1 MTSVLSSV
9 LAIGWEPE
17 LRGLLIVVIAVA
29 SLNGTV
35 YLVMATNLGARLGFL
50 VALTGLAGWMA
61 LMGVI
66 WLIYGIGLKGPEP
79 FWAEVPGRTVLQDSA
94 SLVQAQVLEQPVTIS
109 DDMSPREE
117 ADVVASAFEGGGWT
131 EIDPSSPQFG
141 QAGAAAGTFLEE
153 AGAFAAGQFEIV
165 RIFDIGGERYPK
177 IGESIDFLAF
187 LHKPHYVVVEVAA
200 VEATRSEPGRASPS
214 PEIDET
220 RQRQYV
226 YMGRDLGARRQPAAV
241 LTIGSSIIFLTLCW
255 MLHRR
260 DNLVHRNRS
269 ATPVPVAGG

>member
-1 MTSVLSSV
+1 MSSVLASV

-17 LRGLLIVVIAVA
+17 LRGLLIVFIAVA

-35 YLVMATNLGARLGFL
+35 YLVLATNLGARLGFL

-79 FWAEVPGRTVLQDSA
+79 SWAEVPGRTVLQDSA
-94 SLVQAQVLEQPVTIS
+94 SLVQAQVLDEPVPIAEDVS
-109 DDMSPREE
+109 FREE
-117 ADVVASAFEGGGWT
+117 ADEVAAAFDREGWA

-153 AGAFAAGQFEIV
+153 AGSFAAGEFQIT
-165 RIFDIGGERYPK
+165 RIFDVGGERYPK
-177 IGESIDFLAF
+177 FGESLDFLAF

-200 VEATRSEPGRASPS
+200 VEPTRAEPGRASPS

-226 YMGRDLGARRQPAAV
+226 YMIRDLGARRQPATV

-260 DNLVHRNRS
+260 DNLVNRNRS
-269 ATPVPVAGG
+269 ATPIPVAGS